1 MPEKRRRLL
10 KDKILMVLALGL
22 AISIFSVPLAAH
34 HGYAAYDTDKKVTVK
49 GTVTDWR
56 WSNPHC
62 ILQLDVTDESG
73 QVAHWV
79 AETENPGAMA
89 RNGWSRESI
98 KVGEQITLSAVP
110 VKNGRPVGRII
121 EILLSNGQRLAG
133 RVNTDAQVKVD
144 ENAKP

>member
-1 MPEKRRRLL
+1 MKGHYP
-10 KDKILMVLALGL
+10 MVLAVGF
-22 AISIFSVPLAAH
+22 AISIFSAPLAAH

-62 ILQLDVTDESG
+62 ILQLDVKDENG
-73 QVAHWV
+73 NVAHWV

-98 KVGEQITLSAVP
+98 KVGDQITLSAVP

-133 RVNTDAQVKVD
+133 RVNTDAQVTVD